1 MRHKI
6 CHASNV
12 EMTVSVTHLLKDT
25 SRFDAKNTADQ
36 NGNQVIT
43 PFIHHMRYSW
53 FLESAFL
60 SLLMYLYMYIVLSTL
75 CCNLHILPYSS
86 NLFSVECIIV
96 VTYSIEAKNCHNCI
110 LRAVV
115 NQNLW
120 AQTFFIFSSV
130 RYMQLAVKQF
140 PSTVIILSISL
151 LFSSFNECNI
161 LYCTST
167 CLPI

>member
-1 MRHKI
+1 MLKNFFNTMRHKI

-60 SLLMYLYMYIVLSTL
+60 SLLMYLYMYKYILSTL

-96 VTYSIEAKNCHNCI
+96 VTTA
-110 LRAVV
+110 LRPK
-115 NQNLW
+115 
-120 AQTFFIFSSV
+120 I
-130 RYMQLAVKQF
+130 
-140 PSTVIILSISL
+140 VIIVYFEL
-151 LFSSFNECNI
+151 L
-161 LYCTST
+161 
-167 CLPI
+167 

>member
-1 MRHKI
+1 MLKKNFNTMRHKI

-96 VTYSIEAKNCHNCI
+96 VTTA
-110 LRAVV
+110 LRPK
-115 NQNLW
+115 
-120 AQTFFIFSSV
+120 I
-130 RYMQLAVKQF
+130 
-140 PSTVIILSISL
+140 VIIVVYFEL
-151 LFSSFNECNI
+151 L
-161 LYCTST
+161 
-167 CLPI
+167 